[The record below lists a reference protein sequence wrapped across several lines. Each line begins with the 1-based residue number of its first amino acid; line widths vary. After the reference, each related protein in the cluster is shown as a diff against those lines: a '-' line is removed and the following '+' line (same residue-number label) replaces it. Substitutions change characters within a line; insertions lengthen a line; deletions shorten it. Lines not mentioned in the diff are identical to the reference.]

1 MAELQKLTPK
11 SKVCGG
17 DENQDG
23 VFEELWNLKITAKA
37 SIFAWRLIKD
47 RLPTKSNLHR
57 RQVVLEDSLCPFCKI
72 REEDASHIFLECIK
86 IRPL

>member
-1 MAELQKLTPK
+1 MLQGHLE
-11 SKVCGG
+11 GE
-17 DENQDG
+17 DQDG
-23 VFEELWNLKITAKA
+23 ALQDLWKLKIPAKA

-57 RQVVLEDSLCPFCKI
+57 RQVVLEDSLCSFCRI

-86 IRPL
+86 IRPP